1 MPFENSV
8 WRLIE
13 SPPSNGA
20 WNMAFDEALLEAVGA
35 GESLPVLRLYDWQP
49 PCLSLGHAQSFSDV
63 DVRALASRCWEV
75 VRRPTGGK
83 AILHTDELT
92 YSIIAPLSEPR
103 VSGGVLESYATLS
116 RALLRALELLGLSP
130 RADAQYPL
138 PAGSKGGPVCFQVPS
153 NYEITVDGKK
163 IIGSAQARRREGVLQ
178 HGALPLFG
186 DLERITSVLAFQSEA
201 ERGQAAVRLLARAA
215 TVFTITGKIITWR
228 QAADAFRAAFEEQL
242 QIKFEPDQ
250 PTIKELDRAE
260 ELVKTKYA
268 HPAWTER
275 VFPPESD
282 V

>member
-1 MPFENSV
+1 
-8 WRLIE
+8 
-13 SPPSNGA
+13 
-20 WNMAFDEALLEAVGA
+20 MAYDEALLESVGA

-63 DVRALASRCWEV
+63 EVQALSAIGWDV

-92 YSIIAPLSEPR
+92 YSVIAPLSEPR

-130 RADAQYPL
+130 QADAQYPL
-138 PAGSKGGPVCFQVPS
+138 PTGGKGGPVCFEVPS
-153 NYEITVDGKK
+153 NYEITVQGKK

-186 DLERITSVLAFQSEA
+186 DLKRIASVLAFQSEA
-201 ERGQAAVRLLARAA
+201 EREQAVERLLARAA
-215 TVFTITGKIITWR
+215 TVFTITGRIITWR

-242 QIKFEPDQ
+242 HIKFQPDQ
-250 PTIKELDRAE
+250 ITNKEQVRAE

-275 VFPPESD
+275 VFPPNSE